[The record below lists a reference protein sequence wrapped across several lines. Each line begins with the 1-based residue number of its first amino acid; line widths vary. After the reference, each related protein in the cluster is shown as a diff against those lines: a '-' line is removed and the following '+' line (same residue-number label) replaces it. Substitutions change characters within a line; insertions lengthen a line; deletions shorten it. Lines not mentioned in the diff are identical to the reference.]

1 MAKSDMFRN
10 QHKELLDIVG
20 KITPLLNPQAVKDKS
35 ADIRAA
41 LTGLA
46 GKITMHLQVEDTVLY
61 AKMLADPKAK
71 ATAERFQREMGG
83 IKTAL
88 TGYLGK
94 YATPVAIAAN
104 PAGFIADTQGIV
116 KALGDRIKR
125 EESELYPLFDTL

>member
-1 MAKSDMFRN
+1 MAKSEMFRN

-20 KITPLLNPQAVKDKS
+20 KITPLLNPQALKDRS

-94 YATPVAIAAN
+94 YATPAAISAN

-125 EESELYPLFDTL
+125 EESELYALFDAL